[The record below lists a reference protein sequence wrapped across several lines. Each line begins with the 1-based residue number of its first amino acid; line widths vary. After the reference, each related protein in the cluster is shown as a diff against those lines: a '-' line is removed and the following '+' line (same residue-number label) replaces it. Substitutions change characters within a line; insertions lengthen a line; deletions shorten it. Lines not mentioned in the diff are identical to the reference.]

1 MNVTQPRT
9 FGHKSTKRLLLAPSN
24 DGCRKTY
31 LFDFKKYYLPTYLIF
46 RKNKY
51 YLLRAFRKH
60 RHIYHVS
67 MFYSLFIELI
77 EKYQISTSNLL
88 DLWDF
93 LITNKCNVKQAVLQ
107 F

>member
-1 MNVTQPRT
+1 MGAGKHTYLT
-9 FGHKSTKRLLLAPSN
+9 LKST
-24 DGCRKTY
+24 TY
-31 LFDFKKYYLPTYLIF
+31 LPIWFLEKISTTYYVLSENTDTYTMSRCFIT
-46 RKNKY
+46 
-51 YLLRAFRKH
+51 
-60 RHIYHVS
+60 
-67 MFYSLFIELI
+67 LFIELI